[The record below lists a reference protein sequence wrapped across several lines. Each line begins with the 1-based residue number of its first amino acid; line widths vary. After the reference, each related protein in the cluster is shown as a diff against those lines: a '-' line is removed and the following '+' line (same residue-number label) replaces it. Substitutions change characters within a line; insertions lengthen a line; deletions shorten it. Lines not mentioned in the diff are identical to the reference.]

1 MARGDGTGPMGAGR
15 GTGRQAGFCYGYD
28 RPGYMNP
35 NVNRGRGGRGL
46 GLGLAGGGRGL
57 GIGRGGRYGSGYV
70 NPFSG
75 SSVWSSGP
83 PK

>member
-1 MARGDGTGPMGAGR
+1 MARGDGTGPMGAGPR
-15 GTGRQAGFCYGYD
+15 LGRSAGYCAGFNV
-28 RPGYMNP
+28 PGYMNP
-35 NVNRGRGGRGL
+35 NANRGRGGRGL
-46 GLGLAGGGRGL
+46 GRGLAGGGRGL
-57 GIGRGGRYGSGYV
+57 GIGQGKYGPNYV